1 MLVFLSTPTW
11 AGGVSSY
18 LLHIKLFCV
27 ASLNCS
33 LWVST
38 AKIMPFLR
46 WHKNWNSFSF
56 RIIKLFFRVTYSMLA
71 QRTISS
77 PNNQDVVITII
88 DNTLDKFELFG
99 VRCRKKFH
107 SCRNAVQTHDCLHHL
122 RTFFFQVCICWTYYY
137 LVSFIHIIHFLKKH
151 HCFNPSKTAFSCSIT
166 LSNSSP
172 SHNAPRLELWT
183 CLTCGANVQIIIENG
198 WRNPIKKNRLF
209 PWLNKKK
216 SLLLCGIFCTLW
228 VRRNRGK
235 PRWIKGF
242 GDTPKIMSSTW
253 DVQIPCQT
261 HLMCCRNF

>member
-1 MLVFLSTPTW
+1 
-11 AGGVSSY
+11 
-18 LLHIKLFCV
+18 
-27 ASLNCS
+27 
-33 LWVST
+33 
-38 AKIMPFLR
+38 
-46 WHKNWNSFSF
+46 
-56 RIIKLFFRVTYSMLA
+56 MLA

-137 LVSFIHIIHFLKKH
+137 LVSFIHIIHFLKN

-172 SHNAPRLELWT
+172 SHNAQRPELWT

-198 WRNPIKKNRLF
+198 WRNPIKKNRLS
-209 PWLNKKK
+209 PWLYKKK
-216 SLLLCGIFCTLW
+216 SLFLW
-228 VRRNRGK
+228 WYFLHPLSAPKSRKTPMN
-235 PRWIKGF
+235 KGF
-242 GDTPKIMSSTW
+242 WRYSKNYEFAFKTTIFVPSLIG
-253 DVQIPCQT
+253 
-261 HLMCCRNF
+261 F